1 MSASAADTD
10 DERSTASRARPSV
23 TRDPDEEDDVTI
35 IMTTHLSMDKE
46 EIGNSLILRAILNF
60 SPRGN
65 FHPFF
70 YSHG

>member
-10 DERSTASRARPSV
+10 DKRSTASRARPSV

-46 EIGNSLILRAILNF
+46 EIGNSLIMRVILNF
-60 SPRGN
+60 FP
-65 FHPFF
+65 
-70 YSHG
+70 